1 MSALPSLPCDGR
13 LTLRPSNSFCMNLI
27 SLQPGESI
35 YVGADGVH
43 AWLDGRE
50 YLMTIS
56 ESAGQLTRFFH

>member
-1 MSALPSLPCDGR
+1 
-13 LTLRPSNSFCMNLI
+13 MNLI